1 MNPKAREAFA
11 AAEERWYAERTQRAV
26 FAAGGSVSW
35 VPSEEPAPLLDGGR
49 MYVEPS
55 PMAPL
60 RDEAVVDERG
70 AVSFQP
76 SVPSAAAL
84 DMASEDTRAMKRL
97 EKWLALPADERERF
111 LSRAA
116 HNVPEWDHKASL
128 EYAAYCLFARGRQH
142 PFSRPVYRA
151 LVARLKAAARVRK
164 HRGSVTPK

>member
-11 AAEERWYAERTQRAV
+11 KAEDAWWGTAPAERWTPGQGWEACEA
-26 FAAGGSVSW
+26 
-35 VPSEEPAPLLDGGR
+35 PAPLPGMGR
-49 MYVEPS
+49 MYVAPS
-55 PMAPL
+55 AMAPL

-70 AVSFQP
+70 AVTF
-76 SVPSAAAL
+76 VPSTATPGDL
-84 DMASEDTRAMKRL
+84 DPRTLKRL
-97 EKWLALPADERERF
+97 EKWVALDPDERQRF